1 MTSPDW
7 QRLGTAIK
15 QARGQLTQQEL
26 AERAGVT
33 DTTIRVLETARRT
46 NFRSATLRA
55 VSAAVGW
62 TPDSAQRILDGGEP
76 LEEEPDFGDRLDR
89 LESQLSQV
97 LDILQAQQR
106 RDADSLPG

>member
-1 MTSPDW
+1 MTSPHDW
-7 QRLGTAIK
+7 QRLGAAIK
-15 QARGQLTQQEL
+15 QARGTLTQQEL

-55 VSAAVGW
+55 VSTAVGW
-62 TPDSAQRILDGGEP
+62 TPDSAERVLRGGEP
-76 LEEEPDFGDRLDR
+76 RDEEPDFGDRLDR

-97 LDILQAQQR
+97 LDMLRAQQER
-106 RDADSLPG
+106 QAS